1 MRVTLLC
8 LQDDPN
14 LLWLV
19 AACCTV
25 ASTLTFLG
33 VYGYWRFWPNRRHQ
47 RRVRDMTA
55 LRDLLVHHAD
65 DLDEILAKLRNKS
78 GAGLPLELLCIF
90 LLRLLRILGCRAAAG
105 SVRAQNVLLQVNA
118 ETS

>member
-1 MRVTLLC
+1 MLLVEPRQHAAVWPAECSQCKRVTSLC

-19 AACCTV
+19 AAGCTV
-25 ASTLTFLG
+25 ASTMTFLG

-78 GAGLPLELLCIF
+78 GEQ
-90 LLRLLRILGCRAAAG
+90 GCSCAPC
-105 SVRAQNVLLQVNA
+105 
-118 ETS
+118 

>member
-1 MRVTLLC
+1 MPAEQCQHAAVWPGDCSQCERLTSFC

-19 AACCTV
+19 AACCTF

-78 GAGLPLELLCIF
+78 GEQ
-90 LLRLLRILGCRAAAG
+90 GCLSAPG
-105 SVRAQNVLLQVNA
+105 
-118 ETS
+118 

>member
-1 MRVTLLC
+1 MLPGGLLPAEQCQHDAVWPAYCSQCERLTSSC

-19 AACCTV
+19 AGGCTF

-78 GAGLPLELLCIF
+78 GKQSGLFIASC
-90 LLRLLRILGCRAAAG
+90 
-105 SVRAQNVLLQVNA
+105 
-118 ETS
+118 